1 VKSCPKP
8 TRFPKK
14 GKRKAKPRQ
23 ICPRCG
29 VYSIGDEMHDTLCDH
44 SIPIIRFPRVKKT
57 EKQLLEM
64 AVEVL
69 IKKIVWWLWGGECVL
84 KEMDGVNCWGVPTL
98 GHVIARQYS
107 AFLKWNLS
115 NNAVQCQGHN
125 GIHEHG
131 DPIYFIWYEKKF
143 GRLAL
148 EMLRAIGKQKSK
160 EKVELSV
167 LELRDLLAQLNELN
181 DDTHAHGMDT
191 LSELVDA
198 GYLGDII
205 KDAWVKEARC

>member
-1 VKSCPKP
+1 MKPCPKP
-8 TRFPKK
+8 TKKAK
-14 GKRKAKPRQ
+14 GKRKSKPRG

-29 VYSIGDEMHDTLCDH
+29 VYFVGEEMHDTLCDH
-44 SIPIIRFPRVKKT
+44 SIPVIRFPRVKKT

-69 IKKIVWWLWGGECVL
+69 IKKIIWWLWGGECVL
-84 KEMDGVNCWGVPTL
+84 KEMDGANCWGVSTL

-107 AFLKWNLS
+107 AFLKWSLS

-131 DPIYFIWYEKKF
+131 DPIYFIWYEKEF
-143 GRLAL
+143 GRKAL
-148 EMLRAIGKQKSK
+148 EMLRETGKQKSK

-167 LELRDLLAQLNELN
+167 LELRDLLTHLNELN

-191 LSELVDA
+191 RSELVAA
-198 GYLGDII
+198 GYFGNII
-205 KDAWVKEARC
+205 QEAWIKEARC